1 MSSSGEV
8 APGFGIGGVSG
19 PTLELPDVDGERE
32 ARREDGADLERVACF
47 LAIFSW
53 AIERCSCERG
63 ASLISIGSKA
73 TSTGPDA
80 DTMVTCRRILM
91 KLMLDIME
99 SLTFTRSSNR
109 IWARSVFSDSPT
121 GHWLGGGF
129 AGNDKLAIPLK

>member
-8 APGFGIGGVSG
+8 PGVGIGGVSG
-19 PTLELPDVDGERE
+19 PTLELLDVDGERE

-47 LAIFSW
+47 LVIFSW

-80 DTMVTCRRILM
+80 DTMVTCERILINEVDVGYYGNSHLHT
-91 KLMLDIME
+91 KVE
-99 SLTFTRSSNR
+99 PN
-109 IWARSVFSDSPT
+109 
-121 GHWLGGGF
+121 LG
-129 AGNDKLAIPLK
+129 